1 VAARQYGLIT
11 ARQLARCGVNEG
23 AIQYRVQQGTL
34 HRVHRGI
41 YAVGHPSLTSHGRW
55 LAAVLA
61 SGPGAALSHRSAAA
75 LWRLLPADGGPVD
88 VTGERVRRGERGV
101 RFHRARRLTAV
112 ERARVDGIAVTKVSR
127 TLLDLAE
134 TCPTQLLDAAFDAAL
149 RRRLI
154 TIRGL
159 RRVLARNP
167 GRHGLRP
174 LRALIDDRR
183 RAPTRSELERRFL
196 RLCRVHGIVA
206 PEVNARVAGLE
217 VDALWRHRRLVV
229 ELDSW
234 EYHGARDSF
243 ERDRARSAR
252 LQLAGYEVLRVTY
265 RWIDSA
271 PAEVAAAVASLLA
284 R

>member
-61 SGPGAALSHRSAAA
+61 SGPGATLSHRSAAA

-88 VTGERVRRGERGV
+88 VTGERARRGERGV

-112 ERARVDGIAVTKVSR
+112 ERARVDGIAVTIVSR

-149 RRRLI
+149 RRRLD
-154 TIRGL
+154 TVG
-159 RRVLARNP
+159 AYAACSP
-167 GRHGLRP
+167 ATPAGMDCGRC
-174 LRALIDDRR
+174 
-183 RAPTRSELERRFL
+183 ER
-196 RLCRVHGIVA
+196 
-206 PEVNARVAGLE
+206 
-217 VDALWRHRRLVV
+217 
-229 ELDSW
+229 
-234 EYHGARDSF
+234 
-243 ERDRARSAR
+243 
-252 LQLAGYEVLRVTY
+252 
-265 RWIDSA
+265 
-271 PAEVAAAVASLLA
+271 
-284 R
+284 